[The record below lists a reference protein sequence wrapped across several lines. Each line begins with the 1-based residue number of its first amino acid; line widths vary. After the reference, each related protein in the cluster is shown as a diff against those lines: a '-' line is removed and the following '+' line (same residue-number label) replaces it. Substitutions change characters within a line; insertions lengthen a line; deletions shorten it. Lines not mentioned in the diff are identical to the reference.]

1 MLNQYAR
8 GLFTRLFTPLARW
21 LLARGVTPDQVT
33 VAGTAG
39 VLVGALVLFP
49 LGQLFW
55 GTMVIAVFAFADVV
69 DGTMARLPEGQRR
82 RARTDGETRWGSFL
96 DSSLDRV
103 ADGAVFAGLAV
114 WFFTSGD
121 EPAVGVGSIACM
133 FLGSIVS
140 YVRAKAESLGY
151 DAQTGIAE
159 RAERLVATLVAAGL
173 VGLGLPSTVL
183 LVVLVLL
190 AAASAVTIA
199 QRMARVR
206 AQVAAER

>member
-49 LGQLFW
+49 LGHLFW
-55 GTMVIAVFAFADVV
+55 GTLVIAVFAFADVV
-69 DGTMARLPEGQRR
+69 DGTMARLPEASRR
-82 RARTDGETRWGSFL
+82 RQRTEADTRWGSFL

-103 ADGAVFAGLAV
+103 ADGGVFAGLAV
-114 WFFTSGD
+114 WFFTAGAA
-121 EPAVGVGSIACM
+121 PAIGTGALLCM

-173 VGLGLPSTVL
+173 VGLGLPPVVL
-183 LVVLVLL
+183 LVVLLLL
-190 AAASAVTIA
+190 AAASAVTIV

-206 AQVAAER
+206 AQVTAQR